1 MCDPCIHMVLY
12 IDHSYLNIKK
22 REVIEEKRLFLRVDP
37 PNLWSA
43 LFCCALEYDYM
54 GLTDFTRE
62 KNVFRLKSEKKHIS
76 SHN

>member
-54 GLTDFTRE
+54 DLTVFTRE
-62 KNVFRLKSEKKHIS
+62 KNVFRFKSEKKYQ
-76 SHN
+76 